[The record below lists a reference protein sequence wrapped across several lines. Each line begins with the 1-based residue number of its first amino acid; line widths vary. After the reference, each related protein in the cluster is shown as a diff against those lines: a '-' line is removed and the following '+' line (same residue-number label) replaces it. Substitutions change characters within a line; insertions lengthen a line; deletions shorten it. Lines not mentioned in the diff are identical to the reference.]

1 MIASKPTKLSPNNLL
16 PLSSV
21 GSKFAS
27 YFPYLFNWIHSR
39 REKTDWHTETKYP
52 LTARTL
58 WEKHQDKRQNIGV
71 RFGANTSYC
80 MIDID
85 RRSPNHPYNSTANF
99 NKVLNAIAD
108 IGLYEFLS
116 VRSSGSQGIHLYY
129 PIEHQVKT
137 FDLACALRNT
147 LEKHG
152 LEVANGV
159 LECFPNT
166 KAYNSEYNA
175 HRLPLQDASY
185 ILQHDFN
192 PQTNDIEKFCNV
204 WDRAAPCQDLQ
215 LLLDSFETARKSYK
229 ANHKSN
235 VRLNDWRGELETII
249 NEGWTGEGQ
258 TNDLLHKVCQYA
270 RVFLGF
276 TDIERMITYVTNIV
290 TKINGFHTF
299 CGHKTDLIRRVKDW
313 TRYVFERNFPMGN
326 DKAGEEMKATKR
338 DSEREQRNQRIRDAA
353 NSLCDRNDSDM
364 SIRAMANAIAKS
376 ANCSISTLYKNL
388 SLWHPE
394 YKDVVTANVI
404 DSQTDLVAANLQQE
418 TATNQATSTVTQIS
432 YEVLGNG
439 SNPQEL
445 PKFESSPFQPLSSIG
460 ALMAKTK
467 ITLLEGQIAARQIGR
482 VTPEG
487 LREIEF
493 FKAEIAKLRS
503 QL

>member
-1 MIASKPTKLSPNNLL
+1 MIASKPTKLSPSNLL

-21 GSKFAS
+21 GCKFAS
-27 YFPYLFNWIHSR
+27 YFPYLFNWIHTR
-39 REKTDWHTETKYP
+39 RERVDWRTESKYP

-71 RFGANTSYC
+71 RFGATTSYC

-108 IGLYEFLS
+108 IGLYEYLCI
-116 VRSSGSQGIHLYY
+116 RSSGSQGIHLYY

-192 PQTNDIEKFCNV
+192 PQTNDLEKFCNL
-204 WDRAAPCQDLQ
+204 WDRAAPCQDLEM
-215 LLLDSFETARKSYK
+215 LLDSFEAARKSYK

-235 VRLNDWRGELETII
+235 VRLNDWRTELEAII

-258 TNDLLHKVCQYA
+258 TNDLLHKVCQYG

-276 TDIERMITYVTNIV
+276 NDLEKMIVWATNKI
-290 TKINGFHTF
+290 THINGFQTF
-299 CGHKTDLIRRVKDW
+299 CGHKTDLIRRVRDW
-313 TRYVFERNFPMGN
+313 GKYVFDHNFPMGN
-326 DKAGEEMKATKR
+326 DKAGEEMKANKR
-338 DSEREQRNQRIRDAA
+338 DQEREQRNQRIRDAA
-353 NSLCDRNDSDM
+353 NSLSDRTDTAM
-364 SIRAMANAIAKS
+364 SIREIAKAIAKQ
-376 ANCSISTLYKNL
+376 ANCSIETLYKNL

-394 YKDVVTANVI
+394 YKDVVTANII
-404 DSQTDLVAANLQQE
+404 DSEADLSLANLQQE
-418 TATNQATSTVTQIS
+418 TATNSPTSTVTQIT

-439 SNPQEL
+439 STPPNSS
-445 PKFESSPFQPLSSIG
+445 KFAAPPFQGLSPVG

-467 ITLLEGQIAARQIGR
+467 IKLLEGQIAARQIGR

>member
-1 MIASKPTKLSPNNLL
+1 
-16 PLSSV
+16 
-21 GSKFAS
+21 
-27 YFPYLFNWIHSR
+27 
-39 REKTDWHTETKYP
+39 
-52 LTARTL
+52 
-58 WEKHQDKRQNIGV
+58 
-71 RFGANTSYC
+71 

-85 RRSPNHPYNSTANF
+85 RRSPNHPYNSIANF

-108 IGLYEFLS
+108 IGLYEYLCI
-116 VRSSGSQGIHLYY
+116 RSSGSQGLHLYY

-137 FDLACALRNT
+137 FDLACTLRNT

-192 PQTNDIEKFCNV
+192 PQTNDLEKFCNL
-204 WDRAAPCQDLQ
+204 WDRAAPCQDLEM
-215 LLLDSFETARKSYK
+215 LLDSFELARKSYK

-235 VRLNDWRGELETII
+235 VRLNDWRSELETII

-276 TDIERMITYVTNIV
+276 TDIEKMITYVTNKV
-290 TKINGFHTF
+290 TQINGFHAF

-313 TRYVFERNFPMGN
+313 SKYVFDHNFPMGN
-326 DKAGEEMKATKR
+326 DKASEEMTTAKR
-338 DSEREQRNQRIRDAA
+338 DNKREQRNQRIKDAA
-353 NSLCDRNDSDM
+353 NSLCDRSDSTM

-376 ANCSISTLYKNL
+376 ANCSVSTLYQNL

-394 YKDVVTANVI
+394 YKDAVTANVI
-404 DSQTDLVAANLQQE
+404 DSEADLAIANQQQE
-418 TATNQATSTVTQIS
+418 TATSESSSTVTQIS

-439 SNPQEL
+439 SNP
-445 PKFESSPFQPLSSIG
+445 PKSSKFETTPFQPLTAVAS
-460 ALMAKTK
+460 LMTKTK
-467 ITLLEGQIAARQIGR
+467 IKLLEGQIAARQIGR
-482 VTPEG
+482 VTPDG